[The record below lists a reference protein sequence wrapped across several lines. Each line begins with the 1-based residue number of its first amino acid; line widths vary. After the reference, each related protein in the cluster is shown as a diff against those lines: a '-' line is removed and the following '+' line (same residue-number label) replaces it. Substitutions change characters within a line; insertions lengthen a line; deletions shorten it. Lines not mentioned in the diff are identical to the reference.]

1 MFVDQWQSGPVTEN
15 FPVLELESV
24 PAEDVT
30 LLARMDAYLASLP
43 FDDAQRLWLRAE
55 LALQLR
61 QLDRIDPAQR
71 SARLFAT
78 LQNRIATLHRGDEWE
93 ARLALTL
100 RSVLPVEIDQ
110 PSRWLRGHQLAVQ
123 RRSMASLPMQ
133 RSFLAFLQRQAHSL
147 RQFWNQRRRLVPFW
161 GSAQ

>member
-15 FPVLELESV
+15 FTVLEVESV
-24 PAEDVT
+24 PAEDVI

-61 QLDRIDPAQR
+61 RLDQIDPAQR

-110 PSRWLRGHQLAVQ
+110 PSRWLRGHQLLVQ
-123 RRSMASLPMQ
+123 RQSMASLPMQ
-133 RSFLAFLQRQAHSL
+133 RSFSAFLQRQAHSL
-147 RQFWNQRRRLVPFW
+147 RQFWNQRRRLVPFF
-161 GSAQ
+161 GNAQ